1 MNDNIKVYIQLQC
14 PHCKRWF
21 VICGNCQNST
31 PREIAKLKEY
41 CPYCSKRKN
50 KRVITIKDYKKNI

>member
-1 MNDNIKVYIQLQC
+1 MSKNINVYIQLQC

-50 KRVITIKDYKKNI
+50 KKNI